1 MDKKEYY
8 KETGFIELPER
19 KIVNDGQTIKS
30 FNVVNKLYDVMIK
43 YPKISYEELVDALVD
58 KYGVKKAN
66 IILKKLSGGM
76 YDIEETYIDEEEK
89 IR

>member
-1 MDKKEYY
+1 MCKWC
-8 KETGFIELPER
+8 
-19 KIVNDGQTIKS
+19 IVS
-30 FNVVNKLYDVMIK
+30 FGEIWRINVANNLYDVMIK

-76 YDIEETYIDEEEK
+76 YDIEETYIDEDEK